1 MRQRPLSP
9 HASVYQ
15 MTRYTLLSS
24 ITNRITG
31 LGLSVGLLMLA
42 YWLTALSQGEQAYQR
57 ASALLSSP
65 LAKVVYA
72 GFLIAF
78 CYHLIAGIRHLVWDT
93 GRGLERR
100 QSMQSAW
107 LVLAGTI
114 VLAVILG
121 FFAFWAGKQ

>member
-1 MRQRPLSP
+1 
-9 HASVYQ
+9 

-24 ITNRITG
+24 IVNRITG
-31 LGLSVGLLMLA
+31 LGLSVGLLILT

-57 ASALLSSP
+57 ATTLLSSP
-65 LAKVVYA
+65 LAKVVFA

-78 CYHLIAGIRHLVWDT
+78 CYHLVAGIRHLIWDT

-100 QSMQSAW
+100 QAMQSAW
-107 LVLAGTI
+107 LVLAVTI
-114 VLAVILG
+114 VLVVIFG